1 MTREILILF
10 AFILLMGCINPINGF
25 QSFAI
30 SPVQIGSGNLYGN
43 GNEKITKQNLVVAS
57 NLAWT
62 ELMARMNSVNN
73 ETHTFTETDVDFSKF
88 IVLAI
93 FDEVKGSGGYSIS
106 IKGIQENQDNMTV
119 TVQQTAPAGSAFAV
133 MTQPYCIVKIP
144 VTTKK
149 IIFN

>member
-10 AFILLMGCINPINGF
+10 AFILFVGCVNPINDF
-25 QSFAI
+25 QPFAI

-43 GNEKITKQNLVVAS
+43 GNEKITKQNLVIAT

-62 ELMARMNSVNN
+62 ELIGKMNSVNN
-73 ETHTFTETDVDFSKF
+73 ETKNFAETNIDFSKF
-88 IVLAI
+88 MVLAI

-106 IKGIQENQDNMTV
+106 IKGILKNQDNLTV
-119 TVQQTAPAGSAFAV
+119 TVQKTAPAGSAYAV
-133 MTQPYCIVKIP
+133 VTQPYCIVKIP

-149 IIFN
+149 IIFE